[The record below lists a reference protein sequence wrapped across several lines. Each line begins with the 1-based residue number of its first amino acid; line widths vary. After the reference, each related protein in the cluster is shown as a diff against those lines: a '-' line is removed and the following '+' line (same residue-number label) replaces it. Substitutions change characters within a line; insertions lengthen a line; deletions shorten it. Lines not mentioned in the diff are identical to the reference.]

1 VKISCKKDVHI
12 CHINFAKKME
22 QNSQGTTSQCQGHIR
37 TQYYIYKAIPIV
49 AEEMIEKKV

>member
-1 VKISCKKDVHI
+1 
-12 CHINFAKKME
+12 ME